1 MVSVFL
7 SASAVCSCSD
17 TRTTAEVNREEPAMP
32 TAILDSTSFL
42 VLGRDDQS
50 PLHQVIGAILL
61 GETIVVGEA
70 STHSLRFYDREG
82 QLLKVS
88 GRYGEGPGEFR
99 SLSWIRLVGMN
110 LFAYDPG
117 LQRIS
122 VFDLRGGFLRA
133 TRLPVDQAAP
143 QLFALGVFSD
153 GSIVAQA
160 SAPTAPVR
168 SGMVVRREFSLL
180 RYHEEGRVWDTLGS
194 YQGTETYL
202 EPFGRG
208 GELRSVLPFGRKSG
222 VAVGR
227 SSVYVVENNGPWLR
241 VIQSDGSETPN
252 VELATGIRIAISES
266 DKVMARA
273 RFAEDENGSLSGL
286 DAVFDRMPIP
296 EVAPWFGW
304 EGTRALDLIRV
315 TASGDLWVVNHGGT
329 KNLHPTWTVIRGT
342 GEELGRVTSTEE
354 VRILDY
360 DSDSAVV
367 LCWDETGVETVE
379 LRRVLW

>member
-1 MVSVFL
+1 M
-7 SASAVCSCSD
+7 
-17 TRTTAEVNREEPAMP
+17 
-32 TAILDSTSFL
+32 
-42 VLGRDDQS
+42 
-50 PLHQVIGAILL
+50 
-61 GETIVVGEA
+61 
-70 STHSLRFYDREG
+70 
-82 QLLKVS
+82 
-88 GRYGEGPGEFR
+88 
-99 SLSWIRLVGMN
+99 
-110 LFAYDPG
+110 
-117 LQRIS
+117 
-122 VFDLRGGFLRA
+122 
-133 TRLPVDQAAP
+133 
-143 QLFALGVFSD
+143 
-153 GSIVAQA
+153 
-160 SAPTAPVR
+160 
-168 SGMVVRREFSLL
+168 
-180 RYHEEGRVWDTLGS
+180 
-194 YQGTETYL
+194 
-202 EPFGRG
+202 
-208 GELRSVLPFGRKSG
+208 
-222 VAVGR
+222 
-227 SSVYVVENNGPWLR
+227 YVVENNGPWLR

-329 KNLHPTWTVIRGT
+329 KNPHPTWTVIRGT